1 MSFNTRL
8 IWLLAACGAIAALSS
23 QVRRKR
29 ELEKLAHKS
38 DLREWENEGGN
49 LAPVPEA
56 PAPHV
61 TTAQA

>member
-23 QVRRKR
+23 QTRRKR
-29 ELEKLAHKS
+29 EFEKQAHKS

-49 LAPVPEA
+49 LAPAAEA
-56 PAPHV
+56 PAAQV
-61 TTAQA
+61 ATAQA

>member
-29 ELEKLAHKS
+29 EFERRAHKS

-49 LAPVPEA
+49 LAPAAEV
-56 PAPHV
+56 PAPHP

>member
-1 MSFNTRL
+1 MTINSRW
-8 IWLLAACGAIAALSS
+8 IWMLAACGAIAALSS

-29 ELEKLAHKS
+29 AFEKQTHKA

-49 LAPVPEA
+49 LAPAAEA
-56 PAPHV
+56 PAAHV

>member
-23 QVRRKR
+23 QARRKR
-29 ELEKLAHKS
+29 EFEKQAHKS

-49 LAPVPEA
+49 MAPAAEA
-56 PAPHV
+56 PAVQP